1 MIASKIIPEMAAK
14 NSTSKSALDPNQETK
29 ENSDV
34 PFLTLVA
41 CYTIFSFTVIGYAL
55 LERTNLSLYFL

>member
-1 MIASKIIPEMAAK
+1 MAAK
-14 NSTSKSALDPNQETK
+14 NSTSKSALDLNQETK

-41 CYTIFSFTVIGYAL
+41 CYTIFSFTVIGYAF